1 MSEVKK
7 SDFIF
12 FQNEFLQEMKKLE
25 NKFNEKFSQIL
36 KSFQNEKLVTEQK
49 FHFYD
54 DKISSLAIAMET
66 NTDFQIIKKDFEK
79 LKEQIKEE
87 RISNTNRL
95 FYLERDLSD
104 ACFKYDSM
112 LSSFVSIP
120 GIIGKGCKYSEIKI
134 FFEFIDKKLH
144 ELINQRDRSN
154 IDLEKYKKKLETL
167 IGQFRLQIDSSQNK
181 YFEYCNEKIAETKN
195 KIDERIA
202 FFDEKVDLL
211 RVDNGKHSFD
221 LIQKAKELQ
230 NVLNKFDNI
239 SNEISRILNEEM
251 AKYQKY
257 NKELI
262 KVFDSQKEE
271 FKIIK
276 IRFTELSE
284 FIKDV
289 RFLRN
294 LHNYTKSNNN
304 QEFDSTAF
312 LKKTKNLSKKLNF
325 DKPQKITKEE
335 ENKYMNNFTNTNN
348 KNTINF
354 DKNGVNEN
362 KENDNNSITDDYKNM
377 DINDNKINDNKNIK
391 DKKNEEIETI
401 VKSIVKEKDAYI
413 NITNNIKRNN
423 NPKFRKNNNNTINNP
438 YTIESSSDKNNIFS
452 NSLPSNKSRNY
463 KFTYNKTEKSTNK
476 KEEKIKT
483 QESIFNT
490 ADHSAKKKLFIKTQS
505 QFCLNSVIIKPKIQ
519 QQLTENNFYQKNQN
533 QNIYPFTL
541 YEQETHS
548 ARINSKIKEVLEKG
562 KKFEFDEILNTLS
575 NNNNNKNDNSINI
588 EAYKCLKNKIN
599 KIDEKII
606 EYNNVTKANFEKI
619 FKKVNLYIELTNSLL
634 KIKKEKSKIINKDSN
649 SPVKIYTYS
658 EFNIPLIKK
667 SIDHN
672 SNIDKSKIRMK
683 SIDNNTLL
691 NIQEKNKKVGSG
703 IILNVIEPYLIKK
716 FKSNK

>member
-54 DKISSLAIAMET
+54 DKLSSLTIAMET

-230 NVLNKFDNI
+230 NVLNKFDNL

-276 IRFTELSE
+276 IRFTELSD

-289 RFLRN
+289 RFMRN

-304 QEFDSTAF
+304 QEFESTAF
-312 LKKTKNLSKKLNF
+312 LKKSKNLSKKLNF

-354 DKNGVNEN
+354 DKNGVKEN
-362 KENDNNSITDDYKNM
+362 KENDNNSVT
-377 DINDNKINDNKNIK
+377 DINANKTNDNKNIR

-401 VKSIVKEKDAYI
+401 VKSIVKENDAYI
-413 NITNNIKRNN
+413 NLTNNLKLNN
-423 NPKFRKNNNNTINNP
+423 NQKVTKNNNNITNNP

-452 NSLPSNKSRNY
+452 NSLQSNKSRNY
-463 KFTYNKTEKSTNK
+463 KFKYNKTEKSTNK

-490 ADHSAKKKLFIKTQS
+490 ADQSAKKKLFIKTQS

-533 QNIYPFTL
+533 QKIYPFTL
-541 YEQETHS
+541 YEQEAHS

-606 EYNNVTKANFEKI
+606 EYNNATKANFEKI

-672 SNIDKSKIRMK
+672 SNIDKNKIRMK
-683 SIDNNTLL
+683 SVDNNTLL

>member
-54 DKISSLAIAMET
+54 DKISSLTIAMET

-230 NVLNKFDNI
+230 NVLNKFDNL

-289 RFLRN
+289 RFMRN
-294 LHNYTKSNNN
+294 FHNYTKSNNN

-354 DKNGVNEN
+354 DKNGVKEN
-362 KENDNNSITDDYKNM
+362 KENDNNSVT
-377 DINDNKINDNKNIK
+377 DINANKTNDNKNIR

-401 VKSIVKEKDAYI
+401 VKSIVKENDAYI
-413 NITNNIKRNN
+413 NLTNNLKLNN
-423 NPKFRKNNNNTINNP
+423 NQKVTKNNNNITNNP

-452 NSLPSNKSRNY
+452 NSLQSNKSRNY
-463 KFTYNKTEKSTNK
+463 KFKYNKTEKSTNK

-490 ADHSAKKKLFIKTQS
+490 ADQSAKKKLFIKTQS

-533 QNIYPFTL
+533 QKIYPFTL
-541 YEQETHS
+541 YEQEAHS

-562 KKFEFDEILNTLS
+562 KKFEFDEILNTLGNS
-575 NNNNNKNDNSINI
+575 NNNNNNNKNDNSINI

-606 EYNNVTKANFEKI
+606 EYNNATKANFEKI